1 MPLTQDNVSPVLES
15 GQWWVRRNT
24 LALIRVRDF
33 NDEDQAKQYPNVEVW
48 TRGEPPANEWNY
60 NASFFGPP
68 KEILLWFKSKLEVNL
83 PIESYKTGTAYI
95 SARNHQIFFVAI
107 IHEEVWVLADWE
119 VTQDD
124 LRSSYVFQPAPKD
137 PNEVPNTRFDRV
149 LNGEHSPVE
158 S

>member
-48 TRGEPPANEWNY
+48 TREEPPANEWNY
-60 NASFFGPP
+60 NASLFGPP

-137 PNEVPNTRFDRV
+137 PNEVLSTRFDRV
-149 LNGEHSPVE
+149 LNGEHSPVDP
-158 S
+158 